1 MAQPPSFWLR
11 LHSVCVTLGL
21 SHMIPQ
27 WSKSWYISICL
38 MEFIMCKEW
47 EIRGNPV
54 MAVDSCEN
62 LVASGNLL
70 HSHGIDGHSK

>member
-1 MAQPPSFWLR
+1 MVYQYLFD
-11 LHSVCVTLGL
+11 G
-21 SHMIPQ
+21 I
-27 WSKSWYISICL
+27 
-38 MEFIMCKEW
+38 IMCKEW

>member
-1 MAQPPSFWLR
+1 MVDL
-11 LHSVCVTLGL
+11 
-21 SHMIPQ
+21 
-27 WSKSWYISICL
+27 SICL

-70 HSHGIDGHSK
+70 HSHGKLPF